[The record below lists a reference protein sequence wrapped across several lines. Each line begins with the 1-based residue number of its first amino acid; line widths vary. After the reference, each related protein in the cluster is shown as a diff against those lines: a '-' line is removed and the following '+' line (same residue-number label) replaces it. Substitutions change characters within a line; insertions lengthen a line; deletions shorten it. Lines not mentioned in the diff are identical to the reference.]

1 MDRERLGRL
10 ALEAR
15 KNAYAPYSH
24 FAVGAALLTK
34 NGKVYTGCN
43 IENAAFSPTS
53 CGERTAFFKAV
64 SEGEREF
71 LAIAVAGGRTGEN
84 PENPCP
90 PCGVCRQVMREF
102 CDPATFRVILASG
115 PDNWVSYR
123 LEELL
128 PLGFG
133 PENLNRGKG
142 GAGCAHV

>member
-64 SEGEREF
+64 SEGERNSANRKP
-71 LAIAVAGGRTGEN
+71 LRYCWRRRTGWRKLI
-84 PENPCP
+84 C
-90 PCGVCRQVMREF
+90 
-102 CDPATFRVILASG
+102 
-115 PDNWVSYR
+115 
-123 LEELL
+123 
-128 PLGFG
+128 
-133 PENLNRGKG
+133 
-142 GAGCAHV
+142 

>member
-90 PCGVCRQVMREF
+90 PCGVCRQVMAEF
-102 CDPATFRVILASG
+102 CDPETFQIILPSG
-115 PDNWVSYR
+115 REEYEIYT
-123 LEELL
+123 LKELL
-128 PLGFG
+128 PVGFG
-133 PENLNRGKG
+133 PKNLL
-142 GAGCAHV
+142 